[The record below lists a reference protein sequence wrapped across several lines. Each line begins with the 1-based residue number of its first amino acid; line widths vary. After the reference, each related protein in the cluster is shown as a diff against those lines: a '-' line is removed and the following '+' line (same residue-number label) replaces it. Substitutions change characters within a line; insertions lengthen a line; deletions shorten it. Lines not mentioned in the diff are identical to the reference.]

1 MDEARLPSSS
11 AVKRLHPRAG
21 PNQGH
26 SPRMFNMRNLSM
38 IASVAAMLVAG
49 SASASTYLTMTQAA
63 NPSDTSWTTT
73 TGSAFTSEFNYQST
87 GNKLRLWDRLG
98 SSSAPTTVV
107 NPGSEYWGPSSGNP
121 AAPRPQRSW
130 EVIWNNATGSM
141 TTRIYDT
148 TDWTGAAS
156 ADLSM
161 TLPNTL
167 FGGQADAGGDFILR
181 GVAQFATGALQN
193 SGSFYWRVNARVDN
207 GTNNLTGI
215 NFLVAPT
222 GGGVDASIVLSDIQ
236 FNGGNGFVS
245 VAGVNGTYVAPN
257 SNNFYN
263 LAVVPAP
270 GALALL
276 GAAGLLGGR
285 RRRA

>member
-1 MDEARLPSSS
+1 MRELPMLVS
-11 AVKRLHPRAG
+11 L
-21 PNQGH
+21 
-26 SPRMFNMRNLSM
+26 
-38 IASVAAMLVAG
+38 ASVALAG

-63 NPSDTSWTTT
+63 NPSDTSWTAT

-98 SSSAPTTVV
+98 SSSAPTAAV
-107 NPGSEYWGPSSGNP
+107 NPGNEYWGPS
-121 AAPRPQRSW
+121 AADPSASRPQRSW
-130 EVIWNNATGSM
+130 EVIWNNTTGSM

-148 TDWTGAAS
+148 ADWTGAAS
-156 ADLSM
+156 ANLSM
-161 TLPNTL
+161 TLPTTL
-167 FGGQADAGGDFILR
+167 FGGQADAGGDFTLR
-181 GVAQFATGALQN
+181 GIAQFASGASQ
-193 SGSFYWRVNARVDN
+193 SAGSFYWRVNARVDN

-236 FNGGNGFVS
+236 FNGGNGFVN

>member
-1 MDEARLPSSS
+1 
-11 AVKRLHPRAG
+11 
-21 PNQGH
+21 
-26 SPRMFNMRNLSM
+26 MFNMRNLSM

-98 SSSAPTTVV
+98 SSSAPTTAV
-107 NPGSEYWGPSSGNP
+107 NPGNEYWGPTQTNP

>member
-1 MDEARLPSSS
+1 
-11 AVKRLHPRAG
+11 
-21 PNQGH
+21 
-26 SPRMFNMRNLSM
+26 MRNLM
-38 IASVAAMLVAG
+38 TGVVAFAIVAG

-63 NPSDTSWTTT
+63 NPSDTGWTST

-87 GNKLRLWDRLG
+87 GNKLRLWDRTG
-98 SSSAPTTVV
+98 SSSAPTQAI
-107 NPGSEYWGPSSGNP
+107 NPGNEYWGPNSANP
-121 AAPRPQRSW
+121 GAPRPQRSW
-130 EVIWNNATGSM
+130 EVIWNNTTGSM

-148 TDWTGAAS
+148 TDWTGTAS

-161 TLPNTL
+161 TLPSTL

-181 GVAQFATGALQN
+181 GVAQFATGASES

-215 NFLVAPT
+215 NFLVAPA
-222 GGGVDASIVLSDIQ
+222 GGGAGASIVLSNLQ
-236 FNGGNGFVS
+236 FNGGNGFVN

-276 GAAGLLGGR
+276 GAAGVVGKR
-285 RRRA
+285 RRR